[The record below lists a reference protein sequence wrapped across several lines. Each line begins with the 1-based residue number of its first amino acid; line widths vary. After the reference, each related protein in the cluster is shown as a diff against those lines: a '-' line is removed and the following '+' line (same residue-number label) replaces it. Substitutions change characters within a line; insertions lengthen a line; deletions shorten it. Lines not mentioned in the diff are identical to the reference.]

1 MREHGGGAAVADVVR
16 RPAGPS
22 ARPGPAAPVLVLD
35 GDQRSALAVTRSLG
49 RRGVPVVVADEQTTT
64 LAGSS
69 RYCRAQV
76 ALPSPSRSPAAFVAA
91 LAAEVQ
97 RRGIGVVLPAGEVTM
112 ELVLGNRQALEP
124 AVVPFGSLEAFAALT
139 DKSRLAALAARL
151 GVRAPATCCA
161 RGRTELEA
169 ALEAARFPLVLKPHR
184 SRVLHAGQWR
194 PATVRYARSRAEA
207 LRLWS
212 EDPLLREHPVL
223 VQAHVAG
230 EARGLS
236 CLYDRGRCVAAF
248 AHRRVREKPPQG
260 GVSVLSESVPVGAA
274 MRQAAT
280 RVLDAVGWHGVAMV
294 EFKVAPD
301 GTPHLI
307 EVNARFW
314 GSLQLAVDA
323 GVDFPWLLY
332 RVATGA
338 APEAPVT
345 YRVGVRNRWL
355 LGDLDHLYLTLR
367 GAAAAGA
374 KLRTLLRFLA
384 PPGAPTRHEVLRWDD
399 VGPGWYELGRYL
411 GRGR

>member
-1 MREHGGGAAVADVVR
+1 MSELVTGTAVADPVH
-16 RPAGPS
+16 RPAGPPAS
-22 ARPGPAAPVLVLD
+22 PGPAAPVLVLD

-49 RRGVPVVVADEQTTT
+49 RRGVPVVVAGEQLAT

-69 RYCRAQV
+69 RYCMAQV

-91 LAAEVQ
+91 LVAEVR
-97 RRGIGVVLPAGEVTM
+97 RRGIRVLLPVGEVTM
-112 ELVLGNRQALEP
+112 ELVLANRRRLEP
-124 AVVPFGSLEAFAALT
+124 AVVPFGSLEAFATLT

-151 GVRAPATCCA
+151 GVPAPATCCA
-161 RGRTELEA
+161 RDRTELGA
-169 ALEAARFPLVLKPHR
+169 ALAAARFPLVLKPYR
-184 SRVLHAGQWR
+184 SRILHAGQWR
-194 PATVRYARSRAEA
+194 AGTVRYARSRAEA

-212 EDPLLREHPVL
+212 EDPLLRDHPVL

-230 EARGLS
+230 AAHGLS

-248 AHRRVREKPPQG
+248 AHRRLREKPPRG
-260 GVSVLSESVPVGAA
+260 GVSVLSESVPADAA

-294 EFKVAPD
+294 EFKVTPD

-338 APEAPVT
+338 VPEPPAA

-374 KLRTLLRFLA
+374 KLRALLRFLA

-399 VGPGWYELGRYL
+399 LAPGWHEIGRYL
-411 GRGR
+411 RRGR